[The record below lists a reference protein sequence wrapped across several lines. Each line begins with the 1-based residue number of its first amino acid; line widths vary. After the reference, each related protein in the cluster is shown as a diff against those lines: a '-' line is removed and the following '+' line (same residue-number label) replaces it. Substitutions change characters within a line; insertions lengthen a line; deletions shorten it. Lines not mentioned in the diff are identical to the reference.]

1 MQNSVIIFLKIN
13 KVRLSGFGCCCGYL
27 AVRAVLLSS
36 HVEVVEDAALGGDA
50 LGVGRLVPEPGE
62 GCLAVITDLRHNIS
76 DTQLSLL
83 NTYFLPGGV
92 LGETLQFYQDRGGN
106 LQAEVPILRQGS
118 DIAQVVHKD
127 VGVGHDNFRSTQFLK
142 IKT

>member
-1 MQNSVIIFLKIN
+1 MSKAEWA
-13 KVRLSGFGCCCGYL
+13 GCCLGYL

-62 GCLAVITDLRHNIS
+62 GCLAVITDLRHDIS
-76 DTQLSLL
+76 DTQLSALTPPQA
-83 NTYFLPGGV
+83 NTYFLPRGV

-106 LQAEVPILRQGS
+106 LQDEVPILRQGS
-118 DIAQVVHKD
+118 DIGQVVHKD
-127 VGVGHDNFRSTQFLK
+127 VGVGHDNFRPKEF
-142 IKT
+142 